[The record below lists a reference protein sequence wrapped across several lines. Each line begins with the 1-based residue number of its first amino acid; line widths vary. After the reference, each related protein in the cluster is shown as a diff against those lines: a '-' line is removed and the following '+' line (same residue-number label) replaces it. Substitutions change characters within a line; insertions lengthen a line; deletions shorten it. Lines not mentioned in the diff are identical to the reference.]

1 MFSSLFPFLLLPLT
15 FKRSIADSA
24 PEISVEIYFTDY
36 TIHRFK
42 IDPFAPAS
50 CNWIP
55 FHFLPGSKTI
65 TPHIFAITASPQLPP
80 TVQLDSLDFSIH
92 LGDNAIDCEDARRV
106 LYRGDVAGEAYNLT
120 LPYYAPDYFEDDI
133 ERAGRM
139 ELRERMFVRSDED
152 VLDLDEFGNRIWP
165 LVELPDIP
173 EEEEEEEKKPK
184 GSKDTNN
191 NSGKGR
197 KDSSE
202 YLFPGSLGGPDSD
215 DYDDKYGP
223 GFQGFGVPRNS
234 PEQWRGR
241 QELRREEAKEEEKE
255 EEEREEEEK
264 DDRERGFSYVSPPRG
279 GGFSLQLQRRP
290 PNRRQGPNSYS
301 PRDNYYGLGN
311 VADRIYQ
318 ATGRTLRLRPGEHD
332 PALDIDLSDPEMS
345 AILFPSRQR
354 NPVSQPPKLNT
365 ESANAKSDVEELDA
379 SPEIF
384 NEDRPLER
392 PLMAEF
398 DAVLGQDA
406 NYGDNERLT
415 QTSGEQEYE
424 SPIDMRGNFNYDA
437 PDGDQ
442 EEGDPESPVIKKRSL
457 SISPSATKRLH
468 KRVIEVP
475 EGQPGPVQLD
485 FVEPDPVQPD
495 PAEPTPS
502 LGFDEPGQIA
512 MDAQARLIQ
521 ADRFLGFQ
529 EPYKLLEPPASF
541 VIRAKFSE
549 KKPVSDG
556 YKFRELE
563 DLPPPANYD
572 PDDLLNLPDH
582 LLEFLSRERQY
593 KH

>member
-139 ELRERMFVRSDED
+139 ELRERM
-152 VLDLDEFGNRIWP
+152 
-165 LVELPDIP
+165 
-173 EEEEEEEKKPK
+173 
-184 GSKDTNN
+184 
-191 NSGKGR
+191 GR

-541 VIRAKFSE
+541 VIRAIFSE

>member
-1 MFSSLFPFLLLPLT
+1 MFSSLLPFLLLPLT
-15 FKRSIADSA
+15 FKRTIADSA

-42 IDPFAPAS
+42 IDPFTPAN

-65 TPHIFAITASPQLPP
+65 TPRIFAITASPQLPP
-80 TVQLDSLDFSIH
+80 TIQLDSLDFSIH
-92 LGDNAIDCEDARRV
+92 LGDNAIDCEDTRRV

-120 LPYYAPDYFEDDI
+120 LPYYAPGYSGNDV
-133 ERAGRM
+133 ERAERV
-139 ELRERMFVRSDED
+139 ELRERMFVRSDENA
-152 VLDLDEFGNRIWP
+152 LDLDELGNRIWP

-173 EEEEEEEKKPK
+173 EEDDDEGKKSK
-184 GSKDTNN
+184 GDKDNNN
-191 NSGKGR
+191 NSGMGR

-234 PEQWRGR
+234 PEKWRGR
-241 QELRREEAKEEEKE
+241 QELRREEAKEEAKE

-290 PNRRQGPNSYS
+290 PNRRQGLGSYS

-345 AILFPSRQR
+345 AILFPPRQR

-424 SPIDMRGNFNYDA
+424 SPIDIGGNFNYDA

-442 EEGDPESPVIKKRSL
+442 GEGDPDSPVIKKRSL

-475 EGQPGPVQLD
+475 EGQPGPAQLD
-485 FVEPDPVQPD
+485 LVQPDPVQPD
-495 PAEPTPS
+495 PTEPTPS
-502 LGFDEPGQIA
+502 LGFGEPGQIA
-512 MDAQARLIQ
+512 MDTQARLIR
-521 ADRFLGFQ
+521 AGRFHGFQ
-529 EPYKLLEPPASF
+529 EPYMLFEPPASF

-549 KKPVSDG
+549 KKPVSAG
-556 YKFRELE
+556 YRFRELE

-572 PDDLLNLPDH
+572 PDDLISLPDH
-582 LLEFLSRERQY
+582 LLEFLSRERQ
-593 KH
+593 